1 MILCINKGT
10 GTGNS
15 MKHILIIATG
25 GTIACVKSDDGLVP
39 EMDPSKVL
47 NFVPEIFKICDVEL
61 LQLFSIDSTNMYDIY
76 WLEIADAIEK
86 NYSRYDGFV
95 IMHGTDTMAYTAAAL
110 SYLLQNISKPV
121 VITGAQQPI
130 ERSISDGRLN
140 LLNSVYYAA
149 SSKAFGV
156 VILFD
161 GKVIA
166 GTRARKVRTKS
177 YNAFSSIDFPEIA
190 QVQEGHIVRY
200 INCDRPCGKP
210 RFYHEMKG
218 RIFPVRLIPGMDPRG
233 LYELKDD
240 YDAMIIESF
249 GIGCIPEYEI
259 DGGSYAGAI
268 ETWLSAGKV
277 IVVTTQV
284 PHEGSD
290 MAVYHVGLR
299 IKEKYEIIEAY
310 DMTFE
315 ATVTKLKWILAQTDD
330 KRKIREMFYR
340 PINYDI
346 IPVDEENIQ

>member
-1 MILCINKGT
+1 
-10 GTGNS
+10 
-15 MKHILIIATG
+15 MKRILIIATG
-25 GTIACVKSDDGLVP
+25 GTIACVRSDDGLVP
-39 EMDPSKVL
+39 QMDPSKVL
-47 NFVPEIFKICDVEL
+47 DFVPEIFKICDVEL
-61 LQLFSIDSTNMYDIY
+61 LQLFSIDSSNMYDMH
-76 WLEIADAIEK
+76 WLKIAETVEK

-149 SSKAFGV
+149 SRNAFGV
-156 VILFD
+156 VIMFN

-190 QVQEGHIVRY
+190 QVQEGHIIRY
-200 INCDRPCGKP
+200 ITGERPEGEP
-210 RFYHEMKG
+210 EFYHHMRG
-218 RIFPVRLIPGMDPRG
+218 RIFPLRLIPGMDPHG
-233 LYELKDD
+233 LCDLQDR

-249 GIGCIPEYEI
+249 GIGGIPEYELN
-259 DGGSYAGAI
+259 GGSYAEVIG
-268 ETWLSAGKV
+268 TWLRAGKV
-277 IVVTTQV
+277 VVVTTQV

-290 MAVYHVGLR
+290 MAVYHVGMH

-315 ATVTKLKWILAQTDD
+315 ATVTKLKWILARTSDI
-330 KRKIREMFYR
+330 RKIKELFYK

-346 IPVDEENIQ
+346 IPEDGTDERSIVH

>member
-1 MILCINKGT
+1 
-10 GTGNS
+10 
-15 MKHILIIATG
+15 MKKILIIATG
-25 GTIACVKSDDGLVP
+25 GTIACVKTDEGLVP
-39 EMDPSKVL
+39 EMAPSKVL
-47 NFVPEIFKICDVEL
+47 DYVPEIFEICSVEL
-61 LQLFSIDSTNMYDIY
+61 IQLFAIDSSNMYDVH
-76 WLEIADAIEK
+76 WLKIAEAVEK
-86 NYSRYDGFV
+86 NYHVYDGFV

-130 ERSISDGRLN
+130 ERSTSDGRLN
-140 LLNSVYYAA
+140 LLNSVRYAA

-156 VILFD
+156 SILFN

-190 QVQEGHIVRY
+190 QVQDGHIIRY
-200 INCDRPCGKP
+200 ISDGKP
-210 RFYHEMKG
+210 AGKPKFYHDMKG
-218 RIFPVRLIPGMDPRG
+218 KIFPVRLIPGMDPG
-233 LYELKDD
+233 ILYNLKDC

-249 GIGCIPEYEI
+249 GVGGIPEYDI

-268 ETWLSAGKV
+268 ESWLKAGKV
-277 IVVTTQV
+277 VVVTTQV

-290 MAVYHVGLR
+290 MAVYHVGLH

-315 ATVTKLKWILAQTDD
+315 ATVTKLKWILARTSDM
-330 KRKIREMFYR
+330 KKIRELFYR

-346 IPVDEENIQ
+346 IPEDDIITDVSDT